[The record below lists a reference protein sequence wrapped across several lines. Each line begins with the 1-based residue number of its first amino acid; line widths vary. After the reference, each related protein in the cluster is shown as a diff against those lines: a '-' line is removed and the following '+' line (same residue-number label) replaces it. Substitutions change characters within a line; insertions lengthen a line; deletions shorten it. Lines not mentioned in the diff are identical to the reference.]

1 MSEPDQF
8 ALNRNRV
15 RQSFCRAAASYDEA
29 AVLQREVGERLISRL
44 DLVKI
49 QPKRVMD
56 LGAGTCCFSEQ
67 LQRRYKKSQ
76 VWAVDFADAMLA
88 KEPTQSR
95 WRRQPKRVCADAMS
109 LPCQDSAFDLV
120 FSNLMLQWCL
130 PPDIY
135 FKEIRRIMRQDGVF
149 LFTTFGPDTLK
160 ELRAAWASVDD
171 DVHVHGFLD
180 MHDIG
185 DALLRTGFAE
195 PVVDME
201 MLTLTY
207 GDFLGVMRD
216 LKAIGARNAAESRS
230 RGLFGRKKLQQL
242 EAAYAPFKDSDGRWP
257 ATYEI
262 VYGIAWTPKA
272 PSPSSAP
279 PSFIPVLPD
288 A

>member
-1 MSEPDQF
+1 
-8 ALNRNRV
+8 LNREQV
-15 RQSFCRAAASYDEA
+15 RKSFARAADSYDEA

-49 QPKRVMD
+49 KPEKVMD
-56 LGAGTCCFSEQ
+56 LGAGTCRFSEQ

-76 VWAVDFADAMLA
+76 VWAVDFADSMLA
-88 KEPTQSR
+88 KATARSR
-95 WRRQPKRVCADAMS
+95 WRRQPKRVCADANS
-109 LPCQDSAFDLV
+109 LPCGDGIFDIV

-130 PPDIY
+130 PPDNY
-135 FKEIRRIMRQDGVF
+135 FAEIRRIMRQDGAF
-149 LFTTFGPDTLK
+149 LFSTFGPDTLK
-160 ELRAAWASVDD
+160 ELRTAWASVDD

-185 DALLRTGFAE
+185 DALLRSGFSE

-201 MLTLTY
+201 VLTLTY

-230 RGLFGRKKLQQL
+230 RGLFGRKKLQRL
-242 EAAYAPFKDSDGRWP
+242 EAAYEPFRDADGRWP

-262 VYGIAWTPKA
+262 VYGIAWVPKA
-272 PSPSSAP
+272 PSPSSEP
-279 PSFIPVLPD
+279 QSYIPVLPNGGK
-288 A
+288 